1 MKAMILAAG
10 FGTRLRPMTE
20 RRPKALVELAGEPL
34 IAHLLRRLSYEGFT
48 EVAINLHHEA
58 AQLAEYLSCFSC
70 GPLKLHLSFEEEI
83 LDTGGGIKKMVP
95 LLGCSAPILVHNVD
109 VLSDISFQ
117 SLYAF
122 HHKHENCATLCVQ
135 DRKSKRYLVFD
146 EQRLLSGRA
155 WAGETEMAMVRE
167 PTGML
172 QCLAF
177 NGIQIIDPQL
187 FLRYPS
193 DKFSSVDLYLHAA
206 AHGERIMGWR
216 MEGNYWRDLGKP
228 FDLQQAE
235 EDIRQRRYKE
245 T

>member
-20 RRPKALVELAGEPL
+20 KRPKALVELAGEPL
-34 IAHLLRRLSYEGFT
+34 IAHLLRRLIHEGFT

-58 AQLAEYLSCFSC
+58 AQLADYLSRFSA
-70 GPLKLHLSFEEEI
+70 GHLKLHLSFEEEI

-95 LLGCSAPILVHNVD
+95 LLGSAMPILVHNVD
-109 VLSDISFQ
+109 VLSDISFP

-122 HHKHENCATLCVQ
+122 HHKHGNSATLCVQ
-135 DRKSKRYLVFD
+135 DRPSKRFLVFD
-146 EQRLLSGRA
+146 ERMLLSGRA
-155 WAGETEMAMVRE
+155 WAGEAEMAMVRE

-187 FLRYPS
+187 FLHYPS
-193 DKFSSVDLYLHAA
+193 DMFSSIDLYLHAA
-206 AHGERIMGWR
+206 AHGDRIMGWR
-216 MEGNYWRDLGKP
+216 MAGNYWRDLGKP
-228 FDLQQAE
+228 VDLQQAE
-235 EDIRQRRYKE
+235 EDIRQRRYQE
-245 T
+245 A